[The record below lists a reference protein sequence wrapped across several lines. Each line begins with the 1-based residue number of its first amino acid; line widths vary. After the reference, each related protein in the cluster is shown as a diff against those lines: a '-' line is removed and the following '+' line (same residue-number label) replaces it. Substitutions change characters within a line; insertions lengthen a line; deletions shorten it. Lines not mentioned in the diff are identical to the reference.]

1 METEATRVAVKVLV
15 SPEWWDS
22 VQTDLQDAIA
32 RCNDITG
39 RVEAHQRFGKYS
51 AELLLDEI
59 VGQVREVRKLL
70 DEMVTP
76 I

>member
-1 METEATRVAVKVLV
+1 MKTRAIRQNGKVLV

-32 RCNDITG
+32 GCNDITAAIA
-39 RVEAHQRFGKYS
+39 AHNLTGKYA
-51 AELLLDEI
+51 AEVLLDQVE
-59 VGQVREVRKLL
+59 GQVREIRKLL
-70 DEMVTP
+70 EEMVTP